1 MATAIPDIG
10 GGKLIT
16 FLYHE
21 DSVIMFDNPVQ
32 AWIIDETGA
41 TPAKPIILGELPPA
55 AGDTGDIESPQ
66 WAQFVGNAVYIPDKL
81 RTSVAGLF
89 TYLATNNGAHRKLWP
104 EFMDPTLNGFYNQ
117 WREGNPD
124 LANAY
129 NPAEPAPEGEAV
141 SAFTR
146 TVYGEPHHQVIPD
159 GARVPPPPE
168 VSLRPADTRM
178 AGQDV
183 STTTREGRQGDAPG
197 TVQANRDALDTQT
210 KVATGMAQREPT
222 KGEAENRAAQ
232 ERDTKGDHDTKHD
245 TKAPTPAPGSKK

>member
-21 DSVIMFDNPVQ
+21 DSVLMFDNPVQ
-32 AWIIDETGA
+32 AWIVDETGA

-55 AGDTGDIESPQ
+55 AGDTGDIQSPQ

-89 TYLATNNGAHRKLWP
+89 TYLATNNGARRKLWP

-124 LANAY
+124 LAAPY
-129 NPAEPAPEGEAV
+129 NPAEPPPEGAAV
-141 SAFTR
+141 SSFSHA
-146 TVYGEPHHQVIPD
+146 VYGEPHHQVIPD

-168 VSLRPADTRM
+168 VSLRPADERM
-178 AGQDV
+178 AGRDV
-183 STTTREGRQGDAPG
+183 STTTRDEPG
-197 TVQANRDALDTQT
+197 TIQANRDALDTQT

-222 KGEAENRAAQ
+222 KGEAENRAA
-232 ERDTKGDHDTKHD
+232 HDRD
-245 TKAPTPAPGSKK
+245 TKAPTPASKK